1 MKLTVIGGGGFRIPQ
16 LFEALGSEEAP
27 IRVTELHLHDIAA
40 ERLEIIKKML
50 DHIAPRLPRAPRLTV
65 GTDLDEAVS
74 GADFIFSAMRI
85 GGMDGRI
92 ADERTALELGV
103 LGQET
108 VGPGGLAYALRT
120 LPVVTQLAHRVRE
133 LAPDAWLIN
142 FTNPAGLVTET
153 MRRILGDRVIGICDT
168 PIGLMRRATRAAGAV
183 PPGSDGGRM
192 DLDRV
197 DFDYVGLN
205 HLGWLRRLSIDG
217 VDRLPELLASDTA
230 LAHIEEARLVGFDW
244 VRTIGALPNEYLY
257 YYYYTREATERIRS
271 GVETRGEFLKRQQE
285 RFYAEAQGA
294 GPAET
299 LDLWEATL
307 REREFSYMAESRA
320 EEDRDARLEEDV
332 EDGGYQKVAIELMTA
347 LSGGETAMMIL
358 NVGNRGN
365 VPELPEDAVIEVPCR
380 VDAAGVHPQRVA
392 PVSGDMLGLMRQV
405 KAAEQ
410 LTLEA
415 SLARDAQ
422 LAWRGLAAH
431 PLVDSVAVAHRL
443 LDGYRERIPGVAAA
457 FD

>member
-16 LFEALGSEEAP
+16 LFSALGREEAP
-27 IRVTELHLHDIAA
+27 IRVTELHLHDVQM
-40 ERLEIIKKML
+40 ERLETIRKIL
-50 DHIAPRLPRAPRLTV
+50 EHLEPSLPNAPRVFV
-65 GTDLDEAVS
+65 GTDLDEAVA

-85 GGMDGRI
+85 GGIDGRI
-92 ADERTALELGV
+92 ADERAALDLGV

-108 VGPGGLAYALRT
+108 TGPGGLAYAMRT
-120 LPVVTQLAHRVRE
+120 IPVVTRLAERVRA

-168 PIGLMRRATRAAGAV
+168 PIGLMRRAVRAAGVA
-183 PPGSDGGRM
+183 DGRI
-192 DLDRV
+192 DFDRI

-205 HLGWLRRLSIDG
+205 HLGWLRTLSVDG
-217 VDRLPELLASDTA
+217 TDRLPEVLASDTA
-230 LAHIEEARLVGFDW
+230 LTGIEEARLMGFDW

-257 YYYYTREATERIRS
+257 YYYFTREATERIRS
-271 GVETRGEFLKRQQE
+271 GSETRGEFLKRQQE

-307 REREFSYMAESRA
+307 REREFSYMAESRS

-332 EDGGYQKVAIELMTA
+332 EDGGYQKVALELMTA
-347 LSGGETAMMIL
+347 LSGGDNAMMIL
-358 NVGNRGN
+358 NVANRGI
-365 VPELPEDAVIEVPCR
+365 VPELPDEAVIEVPCR
-380 VDAAGVHPQRVA
+380 VNAEGVHPQHVA
-392 PVSGDMLGLMRQV
+392 AVAGDMLGLMRQV

-415 SLARDAQ
+415 SLRRDAQ

-431 PLVDSVAVAHRL
+431 PLVDSVAVARRL
-443 LDGYRERIPGVAAA
+443 LDSYRERIPGVAAA